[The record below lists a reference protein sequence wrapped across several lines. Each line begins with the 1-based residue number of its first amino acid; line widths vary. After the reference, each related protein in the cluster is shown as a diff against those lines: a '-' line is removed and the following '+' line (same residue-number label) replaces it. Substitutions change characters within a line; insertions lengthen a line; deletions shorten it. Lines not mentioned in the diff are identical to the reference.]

1 LWRALRYTERNPVRA
16 GLVAEPAGW
25 EWSSAAAHGG
35 VAEPDVCLNIDLWRR
50 CWNAESWRR
59 FLEEG
64 ETESEIADLRRSTH
78 SGRPL
83 GGVEFIAS
91 LEQRTLRRLTPRK
104 GGRSCQPLGDD
115 RQGTL
120 TLGR

>member
-1 LWRALRYTERNPVRA
+1 MSPVP
-16 GLVAEPAGW
+16 AEPAGW
-25 EWSSAAAHGG
+25 AWSSAAAHGG
-35 VAEPDVCLNIDLWRR
+35 AAEPDVCLNMELWRR

-104 GGRSCQPLGDD
+104 GGRPRQPLADD
-115 RQGTL
+115 RQGIL